1 MGLFSDLGNMIETAV
16 AKEGGANALFTQ
28 ALSGMGGYD
37 GVLNKLNQAG
47 LGNVVSSWIGKG
59 SNLPISASQIQAAL
73 GDEHIRALATSFGI
87 PIDQVAGMLAQH
99 LPAAV
104 DQASPNGTL
113 PPAAPAAPTPA
124 AVASAAS
131 AARPA

>member
-1 MGLFSDLGNMIETAV
+1 MGLFSDIGNMIETAV

-28 ALSGMGGYD
+28 ALSGMG
-37 GVLNKLNQAG
+37 G